1 MIKPLIILLLFFF
14 SVSGHESSL
23 LDEVR
28 STLNNIKPFKV
39 SFVQQVYIDE
49 ELEIEE
55 SGTILV
61 KDISHLKWIYLNP
74 DLKIFLMQGNTYQFF
89 DKENNQ
95 LIIGKI
101 VEEKQRWIW
110 QLLFSE
116 KITDGVKCDRLSKRI
131 IIKKED
137 EELDFEVFIGNQML
151 PEKVVQYDTSGAKYI
166 YYFNNYKKRVKIA
179 QKDFQLELPE
189 DVEIIDGNL
198 D

>member
-1 MIKPLIILLLFFF
+1 
-14 SVSGHESSL
+14 
-23 LDEVR
+23 
-28 STLNNIKPFKV
+28 
-39 SFVQQVYIDE
+39 
-49 ELEIEE
+49 
-55 SGTILV
+55 
-61 KDISHLKWIYLNP
+61 
-74 DLKIFLMQGNTYQFF
+74 MQGNTYQFF